1 MYLFF
6 YFKGVDKMNYF
17 FKYLIPQ
24 LLDYFNNDVDSI
36 KEFIPKVIIQN
47 YENTLLECIKNEKES
62 INETIN

>member
-6 YFKGVDKMNYF
+6 ILRGVDKMNYF

-36 KEFIPKVIIQN
+36 KEFIPEVIIQN
-47 YENTLLECIKNEKES
+47 YENTLLECIKNEKENT
-62 INETIN
+62 NETIN